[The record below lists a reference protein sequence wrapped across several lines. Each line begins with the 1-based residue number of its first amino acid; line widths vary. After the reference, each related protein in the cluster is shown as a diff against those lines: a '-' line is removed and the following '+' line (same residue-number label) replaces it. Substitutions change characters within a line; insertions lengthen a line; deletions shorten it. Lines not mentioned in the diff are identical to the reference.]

1 MQIMGSK
8 FKVSSL
14 NPTLVLSIPERTRD
28 INNTLG
34 HYSERSIDKNL
45 LAIQP
50 KIVQNDEH
58 VAFRIAILHIALL

>member
-14 NPTLVLSIPERTRD
+14 NPILVLSIPERTRD
-28 INNTLG
+28 IDNTLG
-34 HYSERSIDKNL
+34 HYSERAIGKNL

-50 KIVQNDEH
+50 KIVQNDKHE
-58 VAFRIAILHIALL
+58 AFRIA